1 MLFRSIVGAYSNGQS
16 QVLDQIALAVFSNA
30 EGLLRVGATM
40 FQESTNSG
48 TAQLQAASDK
58 RPGQIMGGA
67 LEASN
72 VDVAEEFVKLIEA
85 QRGFEANARV
95 IRVTDQLLQ
104 DLTQI
109 I

>member
-1 MLFRSIVGAYSNGQS
+1 V
-16 QVLDQIALAVFSNA
+16 
-30 EGLLRVGATM
+30 
-40 FQESTNSG
+40 
-48 TAQLQAASDK
+48 
-58 RPGQIMGGA
+58 GGA